1 MSNCSSQAERVVVVA
16 HTAELRLTEAEMRKA
31 EGVQADAPVEQVAAA
46 VGLRVAAELHRM
58 WASPC
63 SVWSQCAHGA
73 VQVRGTETEFLGEGL
88 PCFRKKCVSEA
99 CRAWDKVQAKEEVHC
114 AASGLNTLPGVAPG
128 VPISAQPAVE
138 AVGTWVAGKLRQMWA
153 TDNSTWVECE
163 HGAVCASSG
172 EGQQCQFAGT
182 VCSRPGCVK
191 KAQEWWVPIVSA
203 AKQHVTASDGVAHA
217 GGATARAAFSLTD
230 WAPPSQTPSLKGE
243 TRRGFLDQCSHWYLT
258 PKAKIVPCRVLRV
271 EPSGKAWVRF
281 WAAERAVSQ
290 QRVKREPTAAVG
302 SFIIGLLED
311 EGVASGPAEDTTA
324 MLL

>member
-1 MSNCSSQAERVVVVA
+1 MLENEKIRKKEKKISKNRNAILGGSQLEMEPSGLGASIEPEKSLEGFQVQKLSASAGRLRASLQVQAADPLGRVPRAPLADEQLLSQAERVVVVA

-88 PCFRKKCVSEA
+88 AVL
-99 CRAWDKVQAKEEVHC
+99 QEEVC
-114 AASGLNTLPGVAPG
+114 VRGLQGLGPGAGQGGSVEAALRSQWANTLPGVAPG
-128 VPISAQPAVE
+128 VPMSAQPAVE

-163 HGAVCASSG
+163 HGAVCASSE

-203 AKQHVTASDGVAHA
+203 AKQHVTASDGVGHA
-217 GGATARAAFSLTD
+217 GG
-230 WAPPSQTPSLKGE
+230 
-243 TRRGFLDQCSHWYLT
+243 SH
-258 PKAKIVPCRVLRV
+258 R
-271 EPSGKAWVRF
+271 
-281 WAAERAVSQ
+281 Q
-290 QRVKREPTAAVG
+290 G
-302 SFIIGLLED
+302 SVQFD
-311 EGVASGPAEDTTA
+311 
-324 MLL
+324 